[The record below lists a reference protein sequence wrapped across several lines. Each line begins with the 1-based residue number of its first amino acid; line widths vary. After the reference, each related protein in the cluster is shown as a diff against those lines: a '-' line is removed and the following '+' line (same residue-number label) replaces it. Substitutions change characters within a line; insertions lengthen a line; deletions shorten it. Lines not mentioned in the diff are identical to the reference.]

1 MSIGT
6 ETKTRPSPA
15 LLQCGLWMA
24 GALFLFNPNVNILDV
39 LPDCIGYLLLLLGV
53 RRAAHVLPYFDDA
66 ARYFRYLAILT
77 ATRIPAYFV
86 MTSLAAGDNEQRV
99 IITLFSLCY
108 GIGELLL
115 LFPAFRALFA
125 GTEYLAERYGVRA
138 AGTPAASLAARV
150 TLFALAAKP
159 VLAFLPE
166 LCWLSSENAGYVD
179 GRLSVVTPYPYF
191 VVAACVLG
199 LLAGAAFL
207 CTFLPFCRAL
217 RADPGLAALS
227 QKLLPDDGA
236 AAALRG
242 ADRIR
247 RVTWGGR
254 LLTIGAFCL
263 IDLVFDEI
271 NYLPD
276 FLGAICFLLAALC
289 FLPLARR
296 RAVFAAVAA
305 GVYLPLSVARYI
317 LSARFYALYSYAAF
331 GRVKAADRLYT
342 ALSITA
348 GAEVTAAVVTFAA
361 FACLFFTVIRA
372 ETGYAHD
379 AVNPYSSH
387 LPLHRALRRKTAV
400 WLALGA
406 VACLADFADVLL
418 RRLTARVAY
427 GTPLPDASG
436 VVGAGTMVLP
446 EYGFVWLIV
455 FGLTLFFALYT
466 LHLAMVLSYEVT
478 QKYALE

>member
-1 MSIGT
+1 MNTGT
-6 ETKTRPSPA
+6 DTKPRTSPPLIQA
-15 LLQCGLWMA
+15 GLWMA

-39 LPDCIGYLLLLLGV
+39 LPDCIGYLLLLAGM
-53 RRAAHVLPYFDDA
+53 RRAAHTLPYFDDA
-66 ARYFRYLAILT
+66 TRYCRYLAILT
-77 ATRIPAYFV
+77 ATRLPAYFV
-86 MTSLAAGDNEQRV
+86 MTSLAAGNNEQRV
-99 IITLFSLCY
+99 IITLFTLCY

-138 AGTPAASLAARV
+138 AGTPAAALAARV
-150 TLFALAAKP
+150 AMFAMAAKP

-166 LCWLSSENAGYVD
+166 LCWLSSKNVGYVD
-179 GRLSVVTPYPYF
+179 GRLSVIALYPYF

-199 LLAGAAFL
+199 LIAGAAFL

-217 RADPGLAALS
+217 QADAGLSDLSRQMAAEA
-227 QKLLPDDGA
+227 PDGT
-236 AAALRG
+236 LRG

-254 LLTIGAFCL
+254 FLTIGAFCL
-263 IDLVFDEI
+263 IDLVFDDI

-276 FLGAICFLLAALC
+276 FLGALCFLLAALC

-296 RAVFAAVAA
+296 RAKFAAVAA

-331 GRVKAADRLYT
+331 GRVKEADRLYT
-342 ALSITA
+342 ILSVTA
-348 GAEVTAAVVTFAA
+348 GVENAAAIVTFAA
-361 FACLFFTVIRA
+361 FACLFFAIIRA

-387 LPLHRALRRKTAV
+387 LPLHRALRRKTIIFLV
-400 WLALGA
+400 LGA
-406 VACLADFADVLL
+406 LACLSDLADVLL

-436 VVGAGTMVLP
+436 VVGAGTMILP
-446 EYGFVWLIV
+446 EYGFMWLIV
-455 FGLTLFFALYT
+455 FGLTLLFALYT
-466 LHLAMVLSYEVT
+466 LHLSMVLSYEVT